1 MKNWNTNIEIL
12 KKDPEKYAI
21 WRLEQLINFG
31 LDGEKISEQELKKY
45 WDKIQVDPS
54 KKAYLKTLL
63 SHA

>member
-1 MKNWNTNIEIL
+1 MKNWNTNVETL

-54 KKAYLKTLL
+54 KKAYLKILL